1 MTNRIDLDP
10 GKFPLPAAPRAA
22 RGPSSGVRK
31 AFLQAASPNPVP
43 CPGNPSRDQ
52 IARVGS
58 GERPRRRN
66 LCCRRILCNQSSGF
80 CLDSQVAIQSRLEF
94 WVESQKRRRSI
105 SQRIDQF
112 LADPC
117 TGSTGA
123 RKPFGGSVSH
133 SRSGSGPRAAASDL
147 PIPTHFSGF
156 KLLSTDELVPQLP
169 WHFTV

>member
-1 MTNRIDLDP
+1 MTIRIDLDP
-10 GKFPLPAAPRAA
+10 VRISLYQRRPVPRSD
-22 RGPSSGVRK
+22 RGPTSGRPFCRPPRLTPFP
-31 AFLQAASPNPVP
+31 ASAALP
-43 CPGNPSRDQ
+43 DQ

-58 GERPRRRN
+58 GERPRRGN

-133 SRSGSGPRAAASDL
+133 SRSGSAPRAAASDL